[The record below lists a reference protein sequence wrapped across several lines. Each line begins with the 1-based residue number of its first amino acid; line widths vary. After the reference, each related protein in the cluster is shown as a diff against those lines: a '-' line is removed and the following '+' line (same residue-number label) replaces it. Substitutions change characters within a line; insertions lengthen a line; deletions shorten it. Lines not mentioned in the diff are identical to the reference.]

1 MTGNTKFKSIILC
14 AAMLSLF
21 SSCSKD
27 NSEENLQERDRT
39 EQKTAVRVEKVSLST
54 LKSYVELNGN
64 IQSKN
69 SVQVYPL
76 ISGKVAG
83 SKVNLG
89 SSVKKGDVLVLV
101 DASAPGQYFQM
112 SQVVAP
118 ISGSVVSIP
127 PKNGQK
133 VTPDTAILTI
143 GDLSELEIKTYL
155 PEKYFSMLR
164 KGQKAEVRVASQPDE
179 VFSASVQG
187 ISPVVDESSR
197 TVETILK
204 LDEPDKRIT
213 AGMFSKIK
221 LYLREY
227 ENSLSVR
234 EEALSER
241 DGKRVI
247 FTIGSDGKAKRQEIK
262 EGISVD
268 GRIQIL
274 SGLNEGDLVIT
285 DGVSSV
291 QDGMD
296 VSIISE

>member
-1 MTGNTKFKSIILC
+1 MRTNAKISLLF
-14 AAMLSLF
+14 LSVTLLSF
-21 SSCSKD
+21 FSCSR
-27 NSEENLQERDRT
+27 ENGGEIPEAPETLQKVAVKAEKLERRMLRT
-39 EQKTAVRVEKVSLST
+39 
-54 LKSYVELNGN
+54 YVELNGS
-64 IQSKN
+64 IAAKN

-89 SSVKKGDVLVLV
+89 SSVKKGDILVLV
-101 DASAPGQYFQM
+101 DASGPGQYFQM

-127 PKNGQK
+127 PKNGLK
-133 VTPDTAILTI
+133 VTSDTPLLTI

-155 PEKYFSMLR
+155 PEKYFSMLK
-164 KGQKAEVRVASQPDE
+164 KGQKAEVRVAAQPDE
-179 VFSASVQG
+179 VFFATVQS
-187 ISPVVDESSR
+187 ISPVVDEASR

-204 LDEPDKRIT
+204 LDRPDSRIT

-221 LYLREY
+221 LYLTEY
-227 ENSLSVR
+227 ENSLSVK
-234 EEALSER
+234 EEAISER

-247 FTIGSDGKAKRQEIK
+247 FTIGEEGKAQSHEVK

-274 SGLNEGDLVIT
+274 SGVSEGELVIT

-291 QDGMD
+291 QDGME
-296 VSIISE
+296 VTVISE

>member
-1 MTGNTKFKSIILC
+1 MIKITKFKSIILC
-14 AAMLSLF
+14 AALLSYF
-21 SSCSKD
+21 TSCSK
-27 NSEENLQERDRT
+27 ENGGEIPEDTETLQKVAVKAEKLERHTMRT
-39 EQKTAVRVEKVSLST
+39 
-54 LKSYVELNGN
+54 YVELNGS
-64 IQSKN
+64 IAAKN

-89 SSVKKGDVLVLV
+89 SSVKKGDILVLV
-101 DASAPGQYFQM
+101 DASGPGQYFQM

-133 VTPDTAILTI
+133 VTSDTPLLTI

-155 PEKYFSMLR
+155 PEKYFSMLK

-241 DGKRVI
+241 EGKRVI
-247 FTIGSDGKAKRQEIK
+247 FTIGEEGKAQSHEVR

-268 GRIQIL
+268 GRVQIL
-274 SGLNEGDLVIT
+274 SGVSEGELVIT
-285 DGVSSV
+285 EGVSSV
-291 QDGMD
+291 QDRME
-296 VSIISE
+296 VTVISE